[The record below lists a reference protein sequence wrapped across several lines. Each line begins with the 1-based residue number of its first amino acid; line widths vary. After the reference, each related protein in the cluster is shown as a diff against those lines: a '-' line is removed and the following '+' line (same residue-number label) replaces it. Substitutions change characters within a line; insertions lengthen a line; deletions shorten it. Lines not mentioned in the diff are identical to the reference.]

1 VSRANLSY
9 AALMLGHMS
18 QGLAFTAFV
27 SALPQMARNFG
38 ERGEFI
44 AQMSLALVALGLM
57 IGALVS
63 GWILERA
70 GSRTTMLSA
79 LFAYGTLGAGGLV
92 IADPLLLL
100 ASRFG
105 VGFACACMVT
115 TCVWG
120 IAATFEGNRR
130 ARALGI
136 SAALASFSSLASTLI
151 GGYLAQR
158 GGWRLAFIQY
168 PIFAAAGLVL
178 VFIALRQARPARNPT
193 VAAEPFFKPLL
204 PIYLLASL
212 LSAVMFM
219 GSTQFAF
226 LLAADGM
233 SNPARRSLV
242 MAGVTVMATLT
253 SFSYGALQKRWG
265 MTTVFAGALLSMS
278 AALCTAGWSSS
289 IALAVLSAGLMG
301 VYVGVV
307 IPFVHHI
314 VTERSHPSSRSRAI
328 SMLTAFNFLGGFL
341 NPIVLAP
348 MGKALGLRGSF
359 LAVAGI
365 MGLLAIGAAKRSF
378 RAVA

>member
-1 VSRANLSY
+1 
-9 AALMLGHMS
+9 
-18 QGLAFTAFV
+18 
-27 SALPQMARNFG
+27 MARDFG
-38 ERGEFI
+38 EHCEFI
-44 AQMSLALVALGLM
+44 AQMSLALAALGLM
-57 IGALVS
+57 VGALAS
-63 GWILERA
+63 GSILELA
-70 GSRTTMLSA
+70 GSRSTMLSA
-79 LFAYGTLGAGGLV
+79 LFVYGVLGAGGIV
-92 IADPLLLL
+92 IVDPLLLL

-105 VGFACACMVT
+105 LGFACACMVT

-168 PIFAAAGLVL
+168 PIFAAAGLLL
-178 VFIALRQARPARNPT
+178 VFIALRQARLARNPT
-193 VAAEPFFKPLL
+193 VAAEPFFRPLL

-242 MAGVTVMATLT
+242 MAGVTVMSTLT

-265 MTTVFAGALLSMS
+265 TTRVFAGALLSMS
-278 AALCTAGWSSS
+278 TALFTAGLSSS
-289 IALAVLSAGLMG
+289 IALAALSAVLMG
-301 VYVGVV
+301 FYVGVV
-307 IPFVHHI
+307 IPFVHHV

-328 SMLTAFNFLGGFL
+328 GMLTAFNFLGGFL
-341 NPIVLAP
+341 NPILLAP
-348 MGKALGLRGSF
+348 LGRALGLRGAF

-365 MGLLAIGAAKRSF
+365 MGLLVIGAARMSF
-378 RAVA
+378 KSSR